1 MRVTDLLAAI
11 LIFGLAQS
19 TPAATITGEVRVLE
33 SQPLYTPPSNTS
45 PVVVRYYVQDGTEV
59 KKGDPVLRIDPGQA
73 AARLRTLRADIERA
87 DARARKEVAELEV
100 KALDAQIAWFD
111 AEAALA
117 TARIDAALPRE
128 LLSGLDFDRY
138 QGELQR
144 TERELSLRTKE
155 LEEAKEAVERRRKD
169 GALEVERMQLE
180 QTFQKDQVESA
191 EVRADRDGVVLH
203 GFDPWN
209 GQRID
214 EGSSAQAGQLVG
226 EVAGVGG
233 AGVRAY
239 ALESERHLF
248 ARDANVELRF
258 DALPDIRANGH
269 IVAMSGAPEPRLVW
283 GNGRYFVID
292 ILIDDEIDAT
302 LLPGMSVRVRPQ
314 GKRTQNDTKGPP
326 AVRPIASAKLTIEG
340 EVIARRSATLV
351 APPIFDVWQLNIAE
365 LVPEGNMVKA
375 GDVVLRLEV
384 SELDKQLNDRRN
396 TLNEK
401 QREREKLQLALAERA
416 RSEALKTAEAQ
427 SELEKAIRKA
437 QQPPEVVRSID
448 YNKLVIDR
456 KRRERTAVL
465 HRDRERAAARQ
476 RDAELRLVE
485 VEIRR
490 QEVEIARLT
499 ASIAALAVKAPI
511 DGMMLH
517 RADFRGEKFAVGSM
531 AFMGL
536 PLAEVPDMQSLAVR
550 ALLPEPELTRVAVGQ
565 NVLVHIEGGAG
576 ATLPARIVNV
586 GRVVRSKS
594 RIQPIPIVELL
605 LELDRKVRGM
615 RPGQPVR
622 VELTTSGGA
631 E

>member
-1 MRVTDLLAAI
+1 MRATDLLAAA
-11 LIFGLAQS
+11 LALGVAQS
-19 TPAATITGEVRVLE
+19 TSAATITGEVRVLE

-45 PVVVRYYVQDGTEV
+45 PVVVRYYVPDGTEV

-73 AARLRTLRADIERA
+73 AARLRTLHADIERA
-87 DARARKEVAELEV
+87 DARAKKEVAELEV

-117 TARIDAALPRE
+117 TARIDAALPRA

-144 TERELSLRTKE
+144 TERELSLKTTDLK
-155 LEEAKEAVERRRKD
+155 EAKDAVARRRKD

-180 QTFQKDQVESA
+180 QTFQKAQVESA
-191 EVRADRDGVVLH
+191 EVRAERDGVVLH
-203 GFDPWN
+203 AFDPWN

-214 EGSSAQAGQLVG
+214 EGSSAQAGQLIG

-248 ARDANVELRF
+248 ARDASIDLRF
-258 DALPDIRANGH
+258 DALPDIRARGH
-269 IVAMSGAPEPRLVW
+269 IVAISGAPEPRLAW
-283 GNGRYFVID
+283 GSGRYFVID
-292 ILIDDEIDAT
+292 ILIDDKIDAT

-314 GKRTQNDTKGPP
+314 SERAAAAT
-326 AVRPIASAKLTIEG
+326 VRPIAAATMTIEG

-365 LVPEGNMVKA
+365 LVPEGNMVKK

-401 QREREKLQLALAERA
+401 QRERDKLHLALAERE

-427 SELEKAIRKA
+427 SELEKATRKA
-437 QQPPEVVRSID
+437 QQPPEVIRSID

-456 KRRERTAVL
+456 KRRERTTVL
-465 HRDRERAAARQ
+465 YKERERAAARQ

-485 VEIRR
+485 VEIGR
-490 QEVEIARLT
+490 QNVEIARLT
-499 ASIAALAVKAPI
+499 ASIAALAIKSPI

-536 PLAEVPDMQSLAVR
+536 PLAEVPDMESLAVR

-565 NVLVHIEGGAG
+565 SVLVHIEGGAG
-576 ATLPARIVNV
+576 ATLPARIVTI

-594 RIQPIPIVELL
+594 RIQPIPIVELML
-605 LELDRKVRGM
+605 ALDRKVRGM

-622 VELTTSGGA
+622 VELTTAGGA